1 VSLCDT
7 CKKANVSC
15 PVYPQKTD
23 TCIEFASEAELLPCP
38 FCGGTSMYMD
48 TVYIDYEPNY
58 SYVCRS
64 CGCEG
69 PYTPYL
75 TVVEEIWNK
84 RACKA

>member
-1 VSLCDT
+1 
-7 CKKANVSC
+7 
-15 PVYPQKTD
+15 
-23 TCIEFASEAELLPCP
+23 
-38 FCGGTSMYMD
+38 MYMD